1 MLKLF
6 GYVVSCVSVVCLGVV
21 SWSGAAEK
29 PLMLAL
35 LIVGMGTSV
44 AGMLIRF
51 WSYVREKRRDA
62 AQILISK

>member
-6 GYVVSCVSVVCLGVV
+6 GYVVSCVSVVCLGIV
-21 SWSGAAEK
+21 SWSGAAAK

-35 LIVGMGTSV
+35 LFIGMATSV

-51 WSYVREKRRDA
+51 WAYMQEKRRDA